1 MKKSY
6 KNPKVTVKPLNLIIV
21 GLVITIFVALIILL
35 QPNDQKKIYKA
46 YSSAGSTN
54 LVEDHVFK
62 TISVNDLIKK
72 IDSKEPVVFYFG
84 YTGCGYC
91 VSEIGYYDLE
101 FKNAGLQDSLK
112 YIYYLDATK
121 VSQANITKLQTKYS
135 IELNATPKVYFFNEG
150 AKVSDRASENSGSTA
165 AQIRA
170 FFSKIDVE

>member
-6 KNPKVTVKPLNLIIV
+6 KNPQVTVKPLNLIIV
-21 GLVITIFVALIILL
+21 GLVITIFVALIFLL

-62 TISVNDLIKK
+62 SITVKDLMKK
-72 IDSKEPVVFYFG
+72 IDNKEAVVFYFG
-84 YTGCGYC
+84 STGCSYC
-91 VSEIGYYDLE
+91 VTEIGYYDLE
-101 FKNAGLQDSLK
+101 FKNAGLEDSLK

-121 VSQANITKLQTKYS
+121 VSNENITKLQTKYS
-135 IELNATPKVYFFNEG
+135 IELNATPKVYFFNDG
-150 AKVSDRASENSGSTA
+150 AKVFDRASENSGSTP

-170 FFSKIDVE
+170 FFQKIVVA

>member
-6 KNPKVTVKPLNLIIV
+6 KNPKVTVKPLNFIIV

-84 YTGCGYC
+84 YTGCAYC

-112 YIYYLDATK
+112 YIYYLEATK
-121 VSQANITKLQTKYS
+121 VSDSNITKLQTKYS